1 MIRHKFGAV
10 KCEKDGIKFPSKLE
24 RDYYNR
30 LKLLQKAGEV
40 LFFLRQVP
48 FDLPG
53 GITYR
58 LDFMVFYAHGE
69 VELIETKGHMT
80 KDAEIKIKQ
89 VEDIYNVNIK
99 IVR

>member
-1 MIRHKFGAV
+1 MLRHKFSAV
-10 KCEKDGIKFPSKLE
+10 RCEKDGIKFSSKLE
-24 RDYYNR
+24 REYYNKLNL
-30 LKLLQKAGEV
+30 LKKAGEI

-58 LDFMVFYAHGE
+58 LDFMVFYACGE
-69 VELIETKGHMT
+69 VELVETKGYMT
-80 KDAEIKIKQ
+80 KDAQIKIKQ
-89 VEDIYNVNIK
+89 VEDLYNVNIK